1 MWSNI
6 RECLVEL
13 CPNVGNVNALRVY
26 VYDTEG
32 ISGINQ
38 PAIFYHARDHVARAT
53 VRGRCSG
60 MPRTILANDAQS
72 LGARCRL
79 KRVAEVLTQTRAEVL
94 TQKGCR
100 GADSDE
106 GRGAKLRRV
115 AEVQTPKRVAWIES

>member
-38 PAIFYHARDHVARAT
+38 PAIFYHARDHVARAA
-53 VRGRCSG
+53 VRGSSSG

-72 LGARCRL
+72 QG
-79 KRVAEVLTQTRAEVL
+79 AEVQNSDES
-94 TQKGCR
+94 R
-100 GADSDE
+100 GADLDE
-106 GRGAKLRRV
+106 GRGADSGGLPR
-115 AEVQTPKRVAWIES
+115 

>member
-100 GADSDE
+100 GA
-106 GRGAKLRRV
+106 KLRRV
-115 AEVQTPKRVAWIES
+115 AEVLTQTRAEVQN